1 MISGQIWR
9 YEMSIVKDTST
20 ILKIV
25 ATIVTMFNMNS
36 HQETTLKNY
45 VKSEQAQWI
54 EKCKDEA
61 EVQAYII
68 GKANE
73 IMKE

>member
-1 MISGQIWR
+1 
-9 YEMSIVKDTST
+9 
-20 ILKIV
+20 
-25 ATIVTMFNMNS
+25 MNS
-36 HQETTLKNY
+36 YQETTLKNY

-54 EKCKDEA
+54 EKCKDKA
-61 EVQAYII
+61 EIQAYII